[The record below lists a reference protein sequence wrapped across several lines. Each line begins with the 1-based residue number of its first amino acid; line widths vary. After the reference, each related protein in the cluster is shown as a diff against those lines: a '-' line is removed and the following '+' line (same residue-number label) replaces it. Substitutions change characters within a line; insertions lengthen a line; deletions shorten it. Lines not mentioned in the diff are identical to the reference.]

1 MHRSHPKFKCFK
13 DTLKAFDDF
22 RNKQQNCMKIHWYVK
37 VYDSFWY
44 ESKFLICKSMYIP
57 KVYSA
62 HYKLR
67 YDTNL
72 QQQQKNSDKI
82 NGTENAFFFLARA
95 PTHQFYF

>member
-1 MHRSHPKFKCFK
+1 MHRSQPKFKCFK

-22 RNKQQNCMKIHWYVK
+22 RNKQQNCMSNV
-37 VYDSFWY
+37 
-44 ESKFLICKSMYIP
+44 FLICKSMYIP

-72 QQQQKNSDKI
+72 Q
-82 NGTENAFFFLARA
+82 
-95 PTHQFYF
+95 